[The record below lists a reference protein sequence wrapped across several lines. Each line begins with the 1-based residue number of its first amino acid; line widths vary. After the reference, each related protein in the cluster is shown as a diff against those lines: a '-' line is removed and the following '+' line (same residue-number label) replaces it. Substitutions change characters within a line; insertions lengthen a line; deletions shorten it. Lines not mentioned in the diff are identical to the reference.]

1 MKKIFSKLLAMAI
14 LCSLVGC
21 TDTEQ
26 SDTSTDSS
34 LSEITLPDSIT
45 ESNTESTV
53 EQSTSSESEP
63 PQPEPKP
70 ISVKLLCAGDNLL
83 HSNIIKMAK
92 RKGKDDPS
100 GYDFRG
106 AYSATADL
114 VAAADLAILNQE
126 TIVTDKFPPSNY
138 PMFCS
143 PQAAGDQMVELG
155 FDVMSIGN
163 NHVLDKGETG
173 LIATL
178 EYWKENHPDIPVY
191 GACLKDEEKIPVLDI
206 NGITFAFVGFM
217 EHTNGLSLPNG
228 TSCKIT
234 YLSETEEVK
243 RQVEAADALADVV
256 VVSAHY
262 GIEVSNTVTEQQ
274 LKITRNLVDWG
285 ADIVIGTQPHTVQP
299 MEFVNKPDGG
309 QAFVFYCLGNYISS
323 MTGNPTAMVGM
334 LGQLTVTKHPDN
346 TITLENPEA
355 IPIISHINYSAS
367 EVEICLWENY
377 TEEMA
382 NKHGTEGFSYALAEQ
397 LVKEYVCI
405 KDLLD

>member
-1 MKKIFSKLLAMAI
+1 MKKIYSSILAIAM
-14 LCSLVGC
+14 LCSLAGC
-21 TDTEQ
+21 NGTEQ
-26 SDTSTDSS
+26 SNVSDSS
-34 LSEITLPDSIT
+34 SSSE
-45 ESNTESTV
+45 ESSLAESTSGTTESTT
-53 EQSTSSESEP
+53 EESTSSEP
-63 PQPEPKP
+63 LPEPEPEP

-83 HSNIIKMAK
+83 HDNIIYMAK
-92 RKGKDDPS
+92 RRGKDDPS

-106 AYSATADL
+106 AYAATAEL

-163 NHVLDKGETG
+163 NHVLDKGEEG

-178 EYWKENHPDIPVY
+178 EYWSENHPDIPVY
-191 GACLKDEEKIPVLDI
+191 GASLKEKEQIPVLDA

-217 EHTNGLSLPNG
+217 EHTNGLSLPKD
-228 TSCKIT
+228 TACKIT

-243 RQVEAADALADVV
+243 RQIEAADALADVV

-274 LKITRNLVDWG
+274 LKITRNFVDWG

-299 MEFVNKPDGG
+299 MEFVEKPDGG
-309 QAFVFYCLGNYISS
+309 KAFVFYCLGNYISS
-323 MTGNPTAMVGM
+323 MTGTPTAMVGM
-334 LGQLTVTKHPDN
+334 LGQLTVTKHPDG

-355 IPIISHINYSAS
+355 VPIISHINYNAS
-367 EVEICLWENY
+367 EVEIRLWKDY

-382 NKHGTEGFSYALAEQ
+382 VNHGTKGFTYALAKR
-397 LVKEYVCI
+397 LVEEYVCI